1 MKRVLG
7 KKQSSKHNDWLNAM
21 KNIEALI
28 SREEIESK
36 TLETIAQIREVTAGK
51 TVAYAWSGGKD
62 SLVLGRICETAGIPD
77 CMMGI
82 CEMEYPQFMEWIDYN
97 RPEYLQII
105 NTGQDLEWLAKHPE
119 MLFPKD
125 SKTASRWFQ
134 IVQHKAQA
142 KYYREHNLDM
152 IVLGRRRADGNYCGK
167 GSNIYTDGKGVTRY
181 SPLADWTHEEI
192 LGYIH
197 YFGVEMP
204 PIYEWEKG
212 YLCGTHPWPA
222 RQWTGSEENG
232 WKEVWKIDHTIVEK
246 AASVIPGAKAFLE
259 KHCSA

>member
-1 MKRVLG
+1 MRSVLG
-7 KKQSSKHNDWLNAM
+7 RKQSSKHEDWICAM
-21 KNIEALI
+21 RDIESLI
-28 SREEIESK
+28 SSEEVERK
-36 TLETIAQIREVTAGK
+36 TVSTIAKIREITAGK
-51 TVAYAWSGGKD
+51 TAAYAWSGGKD
-62 SLVLGRICETAGIPD
+62 SLVLGRICEAAGIPD

-82 CEMEYPQFMEWIDYN
+82 CNLEYPQFMEWLDYN

-105 NTGQDLEWLAKHPE
+105 NTGQDLDWLAKHPE

-152 IVLGRRRADGNYCGK
+152 IILGRRRADGNYCGK
-167 GSNIYTDGKGVTRY
+167 RSDIYTDGKGVTRY
-181 SPLADWTHEEI
+181 SPLADWKHEEI

-197 YFGVEMP
+197 YFDVELP

-222 RQWTGSEENG
+222 RQYMETEQQG
-232 WKEVWKIDHTIVEK
+232 WKEVYDIDKSIVEN
-246 AASVIPGAKAFLE
+246 GAQHFDGARKFLE
-259 KHCSA
+259 AIK